1 MNMIC
6 VSIPHVYV
14 YIYIYT
20 HVCVCLCIHSYIY
33 IYIYIYIFRCF
44 GPFGVSIK
52 RGTRGKKRD
61 FEFLWSFLQG
71 FFMDLHRIRG
81 PSK

>member
-33 IYIYIYIFRCF
+33 IYIYIYIYF
-44 GPFGVSIK
+44 GASDLLGFPSKGEPVVKKGILSSYGVFYK
-52 RGTRGKKRD
+52 A
-61 FEFLWSFLQG
+61 FLWIFTG
-71 FFMDLHRIRG
+71 
-81 PSK
+81 